1 MERQPPPT
9 TRSGWLFDLTSLRGP
24 LVVVAADDP
33 AAARDALAAYLVAA
47 AVAEHPDDVADMLA
61 ETEPVPAGVLVP

>member
-1 MERQPPPT
+1 MEPHPRLT
-9 TRSGWLFDLTSLRGP
+9 ARSGWLFDLTSLRGP
-24 LVVVAADDP
+24 LVVVAADDV

-61 ETEPVPAGVLVP
+61 ETDPAPTGVLVP